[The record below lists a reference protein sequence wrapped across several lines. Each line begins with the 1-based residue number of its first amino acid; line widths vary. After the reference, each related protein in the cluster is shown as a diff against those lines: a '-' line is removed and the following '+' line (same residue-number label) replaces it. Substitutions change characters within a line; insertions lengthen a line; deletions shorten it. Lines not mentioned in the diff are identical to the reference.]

1 MTVEEALRIL
11 DTAIAPTSLSNIQEI
26 VFRKSWEGLS
36 YLDIADSAGY
46 DASYIKDVGYRLW
59 QLLSNALGEKV
70 TKSNLQA
77 VIGRRSRQISAALP
91 DANIENIPP
100 QQLQVQPSEIATHC
114 HWGEI
119 VDVSTFYGRNEEL
132 ARLQQWIV
140 GDSCRLVALVGMG
153 GMGKTSLA
161 AKVAIALQHNFDF
174 LIWRSLRNAPPIA
187 DVLLNFIQILSQQ
200 QETAL
205 PASLDGQISQLMG
218 YLRASRCL
226 LILDNIDAII
236 GSNSGE
242 TSPADTSKIEVKDN
256 AGELP
261 HQSSIADILEQ
272 SPAENHEGYGELL
285 RRIGS
290 ECHSSCLLLT
300 SREKP
305 TTLMSLEGESS
316 PVRTLSLIGLSSPEV
331 QNILQADGCFCA
343 AETDWIN
350 LTQHYCGNPLA
361 LKIVSTTVRDLFDGN
376 ISDFLEHGALAFGD
390 INVLLDGQFRRLSD
404 LEKHIVYW
412 LAIER
417 EWTTLAELRSNFV
430 AIPSQSKLLDAV
442 LSLRGRSLI
451 EKNAG
456 QFTLQPVVMEYVT
469 EQLLDRFEGEIKSQT
484 LDLFTTHALI
494 KAEAK
499 DYIRESQTRLI
510 LAPLADRLLGE
521 FRSKKE
527 VEYQLNEVLFTM
539 RSQFPHSAG
548 YAAGNLINL
557 LIQLKIDLSNYDF
570 SYLSIWQAYSIGTNL
585 HGVNFANSD
594 LSKSVFT
601 SNSNGAMSVAFSP
614 DGKFLAVGNIDG
626 KIRVCHTQ
634 DYRDFLTCE
643 GHTSWIG
650 SVAFSPDDRTLAS
663 ASFDHTVK
671 LWDLT
676 TGKCIQT
683 LTQHTGWAHSVA
695 FSPHPSC
702 RGGAPVPAQ
711 AGGILASGS
720 WDCTIKLWDVATGNC
735 LKTLQ
740 GHTTFVMAVIFSP
753 DGELLASC
761 SYDKTVK
768 LWRVATGEI
777 INTLE
782 GHIQAIRS
790 IAFSPDGQTLIS
802 GSWDCTIRL
811 WNVSTGQ
818 CLNILRGH
826 TDPVAAVAFSPDGRA
841 IASASY
847 DCTVR
852 LWDVASGQ
860 CFKLMQKHCGWIWSI
875 AFHPQGHTLAS
886 GSLDRTVTL
895 WNTETG
901 ESLRTLHGYS
911 AAIRSVTFS
920 PDGKLLA
927 SGSDDTTLKLWD
939 VASGECSK
947 TLQGHKNWV
956 WCTAFSPDGTILAS
970 SSNSG
975 IIRLWDVATSKLLRV
990 MQGNTSIS
998 NIMFAISFSPDGS
1011 ILASSD
1017 NSHTMR
1023 LWNVQTGE
1031 CCKILS
1037 DNCRAWSIAWSSDG
1051 KILASGSDDRL
1062 LRLWD
1067 IESGECLKILPGHT
1081 SLLFSVAFSSDG
1093 KMLATSSDDKTVK
1106 LWDVESGEC
1115 LKTLQGHAALVWCVR
1130 FSLDGRIVV
1139 SGSHDRTIKLWD
1151 VGSGECVKT
1160 LQNDASEVW
1169 AIAISPDGKTIA
1181 SGSADGVINL
1191 WKMETGDRVKTM
1203 RSPRLYEGMNIT
1215 GVTGLTDAQKS
1226 TLKALGAVET
1236 V

>member
-1 MTVEEALRIL
+1 MIVEEALKIL
-11 DTAIAPTSLSNIQEI
+11 DPAIAPNSFSNIQEL
-26 VFRKSWEGLS
+26 VFCKSWEGLS

-46 DASYIKDVGYRLW
+46 DASYIKDVGYKLW
-59 QLLSNALGEKV
+59 QLLSAALGEKV
-70 TKSNLQA
+70 TKNNLKA
-77 VIGRRSRQISAALP
+77 VIGRRSRQTSAALP
-91 DANIENIPP
+91 STDIEKIPSL
-100 QQLQVQPSEIATHC
+100 QLQVQQQEITTHR

-119 VDVSTFYGRNEEL
+119 IDVSTFYGRNEEL
-132 ARLQQWIV
+132 VRLKQWIV
-140 GDSCRLVALVGMG
+140 GDSCRLITLVGMG
-153 GMGKTSLA
+153 GIGKTSLA

-174 LIWRSLRNAPPIA
+174 LIWQSLRNAPPIA
-187 DVLLNFIQILSQQ
+187 DVLLRFIQILSQQ
-200 QETAL
+200 QETAI
-205 PASLDGQISQLMG
+205 PASLDGQISQLME

-226 LILDNIDAII
+226 LILDNIDAILDMNASAI
-236 GSNSGE
+236 
-242 TSPADTSKIEVKDN
+242 SPADISELEVKDL
-256 AGELP
+256 AGDLP
-261 HQSSIADILEQ
+261 HPSSIADRIEQ
-272 SPAENHEGYGELL
+272 NPVESYAGYAELL

-305 TTLMSLEGESS
+305 TTLMPLEAENS
-316 PVRTLSLIGLSSPEV
+316 PVRTLSLIGLSSQEV
-331 QNILQADGCFCA
+331 QNILQANGCFSA

-376 ISDFLEHGALAFGD
+376 ISNFLEHGALAFGD

-404 LEKHIVYW
+404 LEKQIVYW

-469 EQLLDRFEGEIKSQT
+469 EQLLDRFEREIISQT

-499 DYIRESQTRLI
+499 DYIRESQIRLI
-510 LAPLADRLLGE
+510 LTPLADRLLGE

-527 VEYQLNEVLFTM
+527 VEYQLNQVLFTL

-557 LIQLKIDLSNYDF
+557 LIQLKIDLSGYDF
-570 SYLSIWQAYSIGTNL
+570 SYLSIWQAYPIGTNL

-626 KIRVCHTQ
+626 KIRVCRTQ

-650 SVAFSPDDRTLAS
+650 SVAFSSDDRTLAS

-671 LWDLT
+671 LWDLA
-676 TGKCIQT
+676 TGECIQT
-683 LTQHTGWAHSVA
+683 LTEHTGWAHSVS
-695 FSPHPSC
+695 FSPDGS
-702 RGGAPVPAQ
+702 
-711 AGGILASGS
+711 ILASGS

-735 LKTLQ
+735 LQTLR

-753 DGELLASC
+753 DGQLLASC

-768 LWRVATGEI
+768 LWQLATGEI

-782 GHIQAIRS
+782 GHTQAIRS
-790 IAFSPDGQTLIS
+790 IAFSPDNQTLVS

-811 WNVSTGQ
+811 WEVSTGQ
-818 CLNILRGH
+818 CLKILRGH

-852 LWDVASGQ
+852 LWDVATGQ

-927 SGSDDTTLKLWD
+927 SGSDDTTLKLWN
-939 VASGECSK
+939 VASGECGK

-956 WCTAFSPDGTILAS
+956 WCTAFSPDGKMLAS

-975 IIRLWDVATSKLLRV
+975 IIRLWDVATGKLLRV
-990 MQGNTSIS
+990 MQGGTSIA
-998 NIMFAISFSPDGS
+998 NIVFAVSFSPDGRT
-1011 ILASSD
+1011 LASSD
-1017 NSHTMR
+1017 NTHTLR

-1037 DNCRAWSIAWSSDG
+1037 DNCRAWSIACSPDG

-1067 IESGECLKILPGHT
+1067 IESGECLKTLPGHT

-1130 FSLDGRIVV
+1130 FSLDGQIVV

-1181 SGSADGVINL
+1181 SGSANGAINL
-1191 WKMETGDRVKTM
+1191 WEMEAGECVKTM
-1203 RSPRLYEGMNIT
+1203 RSPRLYEGMNIA

-1226 TLKALGAVET
+1226 TLKALGAVEIRHSY
-1236 V
+1236 